1 MTKEMFFELFNVNE
15 NSDLVESI
23 YSKYDDESSINWM
36 REAKAQIATLN
47 ILAGNI

>member
-15 NSDLVESI
+15 DSALVESI
-23 YSKYDDESSINWM
+23 YSKYDENSINWM
-36 REAKAQIATLN
+36 AEAKAQIATLN